1 VLVNMDQGRKRLEH
15 MRSDPR
21 VALDVLD
28 ESDWYT
34 HISLNRQGYAPL
46 AWATLTR
53 ELDLLVSGVQVD
65 PSS

>member
-53 ELDLLVSGVQVD
+53 ELDLLVSPLQVD

>member
-1 VLVNMDQGRKRLEH
+1 
-15 MRSDPR
+15 
-21 VALDVLD
+21 VLD

-53 ELDLLVSGVQVD
+53 ELDLLVSPLQVD